1 MRKEMKS
8 KIKRRILGLVSAVSV
23 FVFSV
28 TPAFAAETDSSNE
41 AAIAANGVAV
51 QDVNT
56 PEAAEMTKLIDMA
69 NSVDPA
75 TLPETTSEIAVK
87 DEETG
92 QLIPRA
98 GTETWTGSG
107 LGGNYTFRDS
117 NLTPV
122 KTMGKSGTLLIYG
135 SFYGDDGYADVSPIK
150 LTAQIRSTSG
160 TVKSQT
166 IRTDNRSGSTS
177 FSMSATV
184 YAGEQIQLFF
194 DASSVANPPGI
205 LRSAHVTY
213 YYDLY

>member
-69 NSVDPA
+69 NSVDPE

-107 LGGNYTFRDS
+107 LGGNYTFNNY

-135 SFYGDDGYADVSPIK
+135 SFYGDDGFASSSTIK
-150 LTAQIRSTSG
+150 LTVQIRSTSG
-160 TVKSQT
+160 AVKAET
-166 IRTDNRSGSTS
+166 IRVDNHSGSTS
-177 FSMSATV
+177 FTLSAPV
-184 YAGEQIQLFF
+184 YAGEQIQLYF

-205 LRSAHVTY
+205 YRSAHVTY